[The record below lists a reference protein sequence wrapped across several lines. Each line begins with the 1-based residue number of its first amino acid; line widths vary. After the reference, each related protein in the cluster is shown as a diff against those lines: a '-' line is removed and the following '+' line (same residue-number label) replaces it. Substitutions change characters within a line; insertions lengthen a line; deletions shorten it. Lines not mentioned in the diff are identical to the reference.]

1 MSKTYLPYDPDQQL
15 LLPAALQE
23 WLPDDHLAYFISDV
37 VDQLDLSAITAR
49 YEEER
54 RGGPPY
60 HPRMMVK
67 VLLYGYCTGV
77 ASSRRIAQRLH
88 EDIAFRVLAA
98 NNRPDFRTV
107 SDFRKDHLAALGD
120 LFLQVLELCRQ
131 AGLVKLGHV
140 ALDGT
145 KVRANASKH
154 KAMSYGRMKEREA
167 QLAAEV
173 AELLRRA
180 GEVDDDEDRRYGKDK
195 RGDELPEE
203 LAYRESRLRRIRE
216 AKAALEAEARAAAE
230 QAEAEGNEHP
240 GVPGDKAQRNFT
252 DPESRIMPAAG
263 GRDFLQ
269 AYNCQAVVDSEHQ
282 IIVAAR
288 ATSQPSDKG
297 QAVSMIEETVLNTG
311 IVPKEVS
318 ADAGYYSAKAVD
330 ELYGLGVDPFIA
342 PERTRHGWVPPPAP
356 RGRIPKGLSVRDRMR
371 RKLRTKRGRQR
382 YALRMETVEPVF
394 GQIKQGRGFRQFML
408 RGLEK
413 VNGEWSLICTG
424 HNLLKLFRHGLGRPG
439 RARNQAPA
447 GVRQRSPRLA
457 TSKIRCKFP
466 ALTSP
471 FPPRV
476 AATR

>member
-37 VDQLDLSAITAR
+37 VDQLDLSSITAR
-49 YEEER
+49 YEGER

-67 VLLYGYCTGV
+67 VLLYGYCIGV

-98 NNRPDFRTV
+98 NNTPDFRTI
-107 SDFRKDHLAALGD
+107 SDFRKDHLAALSG
-120 LFLQVLELCRQ
+120 LFLQVLAFCQRV
-131 AGLVKLGHV
+131 GLVKLGHV

-145 KVRANASKH
+145 KVRANASRH
-154 KAMSYGRMKEREA
+154 KAMSYKRMKEKEA

-180 GEVDDDEDRRYGKDK
+180 QEVDDEEDRRYGQDK

-203 LAYRESRLRRIRE
+203 LAFREGRLEKIRE
-216 AKAALEAEARAAAE
+216 AMAALEAEAQAA
-230 QAEAEGNEHP
+230 AEAEGKEHL
-240 GVPGDKAQRNFT
+240 GVPDDKAQRNFT
-252 DPESRIMPAAG
+252 DAESRIMPGPG

-269 AYNCQAVVDSEHQ
+269 AYNCQAVVDHAHQ
-282 IIVAAR
+282 VIVAAR
-288 ATSQPSDKG
+288 ATNQSSDKQ
-297 QAVSMIEETVLNTG
+297 QAAAMMQETIDNVG
-311 IVPKEVS
+311 AVPREVS

-330 ELYGLGVDPFIA
+330 DLQALGVDPFVE
-342 PERTRHGWVPPPAP
+342 PEQTRHGRVVPPAP
-356 RGRIPKGLSVRDRMR
+356 RGRIPKRLSPRDRMR
-371 RKLRTKRGRQR
+371 RKLQTRRGRQR

-394 GQIKQGRGFRQFML
+394 GQIKAGRGFRQFLM

-413 VNGEWSLICTG
+413 VQGEWSLICTG
-424 HNLLKLFRHGLGRPG
+424 HNLLKLFRLGRLAPG
-439 RARNQAPA
+439 
-447 GVRQRSPRLA
+447 
-457 TSKIRCKFP
+457 
-466 ALTSP
+466 
-471 FPPRV
+471 
-476 AATR
+476 